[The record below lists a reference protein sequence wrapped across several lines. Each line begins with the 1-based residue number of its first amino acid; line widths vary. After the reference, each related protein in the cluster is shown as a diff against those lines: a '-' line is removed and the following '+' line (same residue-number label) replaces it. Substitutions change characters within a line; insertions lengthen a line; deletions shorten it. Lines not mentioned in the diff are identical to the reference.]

1 MTIELL
7 WQEMEAEGGSVW
19 RLRLARKQGANPLVL
34 ALEPANHCRV
44 LLVPVP
50 GITLPARREWPE
62 CRGLEWLTISLEGTP
77 YWGVRLRDS
86 TCAGVFTALA
96 KDLDA
101 RLTLTNGTEHSAAEL
116 FGRLKLW
123 QQFLKAWQ
131 DGMGPEAR
139 RGLWGELH
147 FLHAHLL
154 TVLEAPVAVKGWKA
168 GAAAH
173 QDFQFLRA
181 AAEIKTT
188 AAKQPQSIRITS
200 ERQLDETGVGALFLH
215 VVIVDERE
223 VPLAAGAPGQSLPSL
238 VTAMRTTLG
247 DDAQTLSLFNDL
259 LFHRGWLDEHAPRY
273 ENHRL
278 TVRNELSYRVQ
289 SGFPRLIESN
299 LPSGVGDVNFAL
311 SLAACVPF
319 AIPLSEML
327 EKLATASDVFPLPE
341 S

>member
-1 MTIELL
+1 
-7 WQEMEAEGGSVW
+7 
-19 RLRLARKQGANPLVL
+19 LA
-34 ALEPANHCRV
+34 
-44 LLVPVP
+44 
-50 GITLPARREWPE
+50 
-62 CRGLEWLTISLEGTP
+62 
-77 YWGVRLRDS
+77 
-86 TCAGVFTALA
+86 
-96 KDLDA
+96 
-101 RLTLTNGTEHSAAEL
+101 NGTELAAAEL

-154 TVLEAPVAVKGWKA
+154 SVLDAPIAVKSWKA
-168 GAAAH
+168 GTAAH
-173 QDFQFLRA
+173 QDFQFLQA

-223 VPLAAGAPGQSLPSL
+223 VPPTAGAPGQSLPSL
-238 VTAMRTTLG
+238 VAALRTVLG
-247 DDAQTLSLFNDL
+247 HDAPTLSLFNDL

-273 ENHRL
+273 DSYRL
-278 TVRNELSYRVQ
+278 SVRNELSYRVQ
-289 SGFPRLIESN
+289 SGFPRLIESS

-327 EKLATASDVFPLPE
+327 ETLATVCDAPPRPE

>member
-1 MTIELL
+1 M
-7 WQEMEAEGGSVW
+7 
-19 RLRLARKQGANPLVL
+19 
-34 ALEPANHCRV
+34 
-44 LLVPVP
+44 
-50 GITLPARREWPE
+50 
-62 CRGLEWLTISLEGTP
+62 P

-96 KDLDA
+96 QDLDT
-101 RLTLTNGTEHSAAEL
+101 RLALTTGTEQAAAEL

-154 TVLEAPVAVKGWKA
+154 PVLGASGAVKGWKA

-173 QDFQFLRA
+173 QDFQFPHA

-215 VVIVDERE
+215 VVVVDERE
-223 VPLAAGAPGQSLPSL
+223 VPVAAGTPGQSLPAL
-238 VTAMRTTLG
+238 VGTLRVALGG
-247 DDAQTLSLFNDL
+247 DAPTLALFNDL

-273 ENHRL
+273 ESHRL

-289 SGFPRLIESN
+289 AGFPRLIESN
-299 LPSGVGDVNFAL
+299 LPAGVGDVNFAL
-311 SLAACVPF
+311 VLAACGPF
-319 AIPLSEML
+319 AVPLSEML
-327 EKLATASDVFPLPE
+327 ETLATVSDVSPSSE

>member
-1 MTIELL
+1 
-7 WQEMEAEGGSVW
+7 
-19 RLRLARKQGANPLVL
+19 
-34 ALEPANHCRV
+34 
-44 LLVPVP
+44 
-50 GITLPARREWPE
+50 
-62 CRGLEWLTISLEGTP
+62 LTIRLEGTP

-86 TCAGVFTALA
+86 NCAGVFTALA
-96 KDLDA
+96 QDLDA
-101 RLTLTNGTEHSAAEL
+101 RLKLTVGAEQSAAEL

-147 FLHAHLL
+147 FLQAHLL
-154 TVLEAPVAVKGWKA
+154 SVLGASVAVKGWKA

-173 QDFQFLRA
+173 QDFQFLHA

-188 AAKQPQSIRITS
+188 AAKQPHSIRITS

-223 VPLAAGAPGQSLPSL
+223 VPAAEGAPGQSLPSL
-238 VTAMRTTLG
+238 VTSVRTTLG
-247 DDAQTLSLFNDL
+247 DDAPTLSLFNDL

-299 LPSGVGDVNFAL
+299 LPSGVGDVTFAL
-311 SLAACVPF
+311 ALAACVPF

-327 EKLATASDVFPLPE
+327 ETLATASDVSPSPE